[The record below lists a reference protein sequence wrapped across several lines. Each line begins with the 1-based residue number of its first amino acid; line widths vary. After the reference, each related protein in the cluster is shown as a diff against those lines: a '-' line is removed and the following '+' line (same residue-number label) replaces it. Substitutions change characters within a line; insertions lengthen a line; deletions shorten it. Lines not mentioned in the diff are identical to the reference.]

1 MQHTFFVHF
10 FAVVL
15 HDYNFQ
21 ERLSYTFYGGNV
33 RQNSTF
39 SCSLFFHRRSFSPCI
54 GGRLHFS
61 FCYHKTRVAMR
72 LPVEITSS
80 CICVAIP
87 DD

>member
-54 GGRLHFS
+54 FAAYISHFVT
-61 FCYHKTRVAMR
+61 TRR
-72 LPVEITSS
+72 E
-80 CICVAIP
+80 
-87 DD
+87 